1 MRVSCSALAKD
12 HRLGDLNTSP
22 GAWKSE
28 ITGPAGS
35 FLLRLV
41 REDQF
46 QASLLDRLLPV
57 SRHLPSIC
65 VCVQISPFYKDSGH
79 SGLRPALMTPS

>member
-12 HRLGDLNTSP
+12 HRLGDLNNSP

-46 QASLLDRLLPV
+46 QASLLDFCMAVFLPPV
-57 SRHLPSIC
+57 SSYHLISVH
-65 VCVQISPFYKDSGH
+65 VCV
-79 SGLRPALMTPS
+79 

>member
-1 MRVSCSALAKD
+1 MRVSCDALAKD
-12 HRLGDLNTSP
+12 HRLGDLNNSP

-28 ITGPAGS
+28 ITGSAGS

-46 QASLLDRLLPV
+46 QASLLDHLLPV
-57 SRHLPSIC
+57 SRRLPSVC

-79 SGLRPALMTPS
+79 SGLRPTLMTPS

>member
-1 MRVSCSALAKD
+1 MRVSCDALAKD
-12 HRLGDLNTSP
+12 HGLGDLNNSP

-28 ITGPAGS
+28 ITGSAGS

-57 SRHLPSIC
+57 SRRLPSVC

-79 SGLRPALMTPS
+79 SGLRPNLMTPS